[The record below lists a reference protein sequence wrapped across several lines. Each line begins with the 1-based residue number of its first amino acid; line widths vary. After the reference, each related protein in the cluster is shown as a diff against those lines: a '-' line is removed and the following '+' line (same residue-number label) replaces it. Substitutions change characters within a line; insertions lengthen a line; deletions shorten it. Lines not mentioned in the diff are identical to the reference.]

1 MATAGRLRLGLG
13 LGLAS
18 GDVLLDGPAAGVAD
32 PVGAAEAA
40 ASPGAVDGE
49 GVGEGLAVAVVDDGV
64 GLGVAES
71 GDCVG
76 TAAALE
82 VAALPGVV
90 GELDGVVVHP
100 ATTPAHTRAARA
112 SFGRL
117 TSSG

>member
-32 PVGAAEAA
+32 PVGAAEA
-40 ASPGAVDGE
+40 SPGAVDGE
-49 GVGEGLAVAVVDDGV
+49 GVGEGLAVSVVDDGV